1 MHILTLKLRIFQNSV
16 YVGLALSLFR
26 QGEAVST
33 ASYPGL
39 LVKFPGLDTDSS
51 IAEGLGARAMRLA
64 SQQDPASSRPSAAE
78 WGSRSTLV
86 FCGCQFSGQ
95 DVNSVES
102 QYQDFESRCQLSVS
116 WVLFWSFFTC
126 EKVVMDGL

>member
-16 YVGLALSLFR
+16 YVGLALSLSR

-78 WGSRSTLV
+78 
-86 FCGCQFSGQ
+86 
-95 DVNSVES
+95 
-102 QYQDFESRCQLSVS
+102 
-116 WVLFWSFFTC
+116 
-126 EKVVMDGL
+126 

>member
-1 MHILTLKLRIFQNSV
+1 MSMHILTLKLRIFQNSV
-16 YVGLALSLFR
+16 YVGLALSLSR

-39 LVKFPGLDTDSS
+39 LVNFPGIGTDSS
-51 IAEGLGARAMRLA
+51 IAEGLGARATRLA
-64 SQQDPASSRPSAAE
+64 LQQDPASSRPSAAE
-78 WGSRSTLV
+78 WVS
-86 FCGCQFSGQ
+86 CGCQFSGQ

-102 QYQDFESRCQLSVS
+102 QYQDIQRRCQLSVS
-116 WVLFWSFFTC
+116 WVLFWSFFTR